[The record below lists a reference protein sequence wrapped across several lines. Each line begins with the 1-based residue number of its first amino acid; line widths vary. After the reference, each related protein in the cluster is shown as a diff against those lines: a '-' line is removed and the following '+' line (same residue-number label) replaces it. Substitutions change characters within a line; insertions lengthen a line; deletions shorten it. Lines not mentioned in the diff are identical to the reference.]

1 LHIKLNFSNRDLHV
15 LFIQAQLKQWISASV
30 SSFPLSMFIFDEMDK
45 MQPKLI
51 DTIKPFLKSNVRVD
65 GVSFHNAIFIF
76 LR

>member
-1 LHIKLNFSNRDLHV
+1 
-15 LFIQAQLKQWISASV
+15 
-30 SSFPLSMFIFDEMDK
+30 MFIFDEMDK

-65 GVSFHNAIFIF
+65 GVSFHNSIFIF